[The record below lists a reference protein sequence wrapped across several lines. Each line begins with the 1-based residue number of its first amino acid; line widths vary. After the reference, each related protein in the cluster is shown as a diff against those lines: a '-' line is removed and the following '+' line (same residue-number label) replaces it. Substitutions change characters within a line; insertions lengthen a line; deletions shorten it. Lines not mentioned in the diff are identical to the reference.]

1 MGLNSPLPVRLQDET
16 RKAAKIMRSFVDSK
30 NNGLDKV
37 IPRSV
42 LERAHGFAIFTVFKA
57 GFLFSARAGSGVV
70 IARTQDGSIM
80 EMGRIT
86 RTDMCVSMVAP
97 SAIGLGGFGFGGQAG
112 AEVTD
117 FLIVLNSRAAVTSFM
132 SAGSL
137 TLGGNMSIAVGP
149 LGRNAEGSGSVNTK
163 GRMAAMYSYSK
174 TKGLFGGVSVEGSVI
189 VERQDANRLA
199 YGGNPSAKQV
209 LSGSFDPPDWAHV
222 LIDEI
227 EKCTGMPGGQRW
239 VSGDE
244 DGEGGGMGWNSPR
257 GNRRASSFNP
267 FSSSGTNSPKRTG
280 PTSSSESYNA
290 GLTWDSSG
298 PMTYG
303 SRSRASSNA
312 KPWDPQLNPF
322 PEPFPDVKA
331 AGSGD
336 GGTRSR
342 ASSNAKNWDD
352 PLDSFSGPSSSAR
365 KTLGSG
371 NASGFGNGSANG
383 NGHGH
388 GNGNGHD
395 RAGGDDD
402 LLGRWDADGKGL
414 TASFNRL
421 STKNGGVSG
430 NRSRSNSKPT
440 PFNDVPEDEYVPYE
454 THSSFATADWHSPPT
469 KSSPSKLSKANGRG
483 ERPFSSY
490 VPVESSPFA
499 DPGLPRSTSVG
510 GRAFED
516 YIQPSTPP
524 SNRSSSPRP
533 NLQLK
538 AGLEG
543 GPDGYARA
551 VGLYD
556 FNATAEGDLGF
567 KSGQVVVVV
576 DKVGKGDWWRGRGMD
591 GKEGIFPSNYV
602 EVLELPKQLRGGLTR
617 TELKERMASSMFD

>member
-1 MGLNSPLPVRLQDET
+1 
-16 RKAAKIMRSFVDSK
+16 
-30 NNGLDKV
+30 
-37 IPRSV
+37 
-42 LERAHGFAIFTVFKA
+42 
-57 GFLFSARAGSGVV
+57 
-70 IARTQDGSIM
+70 
-80 EMGRIT
+80 
-86 RTDMCVSMVAP
+86 
-97 SAIGLGGFGFGGQAG
+97 
-112 AEVTD
+112 
-117 FLIVLNSRAAVTSFM
+117 
-132 SAGSL
+132 
-137 TLGGNMSIAVGP
+137 
-149 LGRNAEGSGSVNTK
+149 
-163 GRMAAMYSYSK
+163 MYSYSK

-244 DGEGGGMGWNSPR
+244 DGEGGGMGWSSPR
-257 GNRRASSFNP
+257 GERGGYVFGDGIGGAGSTPTKDKDKGSGRQRSGSLFDKETPRPDSASRPGTSNRRASSFNP

-298 PMTYG
+298 PMTGYG

-336 GGTRSR
+336 GVTRSR

-352 PLDSFSGPSSSAR
+352 PLDSFSGPSSSSAR
-365 KTLGSG
+365 KALGGSNG
-371 NASGFGNGSANG
+371 SGFGSGSTNG

-388 GNGNGHD
+388 GNGHD
-395 RAGGDDD
+395 RAAGGEDD
-402 LLGRWDADGKGL
+402 LLGRWDADDKGI

-421 STKNGGVSG
+421 STKNGGTLGTPSG

-454 THSSFATADWHSPPT
+454 THSSFATADWHSPPA

-490 VPVESSPFA
+490 MPVESSPFA

-516 YIQPSTPP
+516 YFQPSTPP

-543 GPDGYARA
+543 GSDGYARA
-551 VGLYD
+551 VGLFD

-567 KSGQVVVVV
+567 KSGQVVLVL